1 MSDFKLAKLIKYL
14 ENYNYIRDVKKT
26 YNGYVAIIRND
37 SYELLSEALLDT
49 DKPIN
54 YLIDGNEIRFY
65 KDEFLTPKEIIDG
78 VYNGEFKNEI

>member
-1 MSDFKLAKLIKYL
+1 MSDFKLAKLVEYLKKYH
-14 ENYNYIRDVKKT
+14 YIWSVEKT
-26 YNGYVAIIRND
+26 YNGYVALINED
-37 SYELLSEALLDT
+37 CYTLLSDALADT
-49 DKPIN
+49 NKPIN